1 MVTTTIGHALRCR
14 LIKPTPSWFTVPAGH
29 LGATRPLSAAAQNAS
44 RDVYAFSTFAVM
56 DAQRSLWLKRLVVS
70 RPHEYAERSL
80 WLKHLVVRPPHEDAA
95 GRVAELTGRGQ
106 CLQWVTTRASK
117 ACPATVSGRIPRRWV
132 TASAEPAKPD
142 QAEMSTSQRM
152 QSMVK
157 EYGKASLPAFQKGVG
172 IREAIL
178 RVASR
183 APGPRTRRAA
193 LCAE

>member
-1 MVTTTIGHALRCR
+1 MVTTTIGHALRCQ
-14 LIKPTPSWFTVPAGH
+14 LMKPTPSWFTVPAGH

-56 DAQRSLWLKRLVVS
+56 DAQRPLWLERLVVS

-80 WLKHLVVRPPHEDAA
+80 WQKHLVVRPPHEDAA

-106 CLQWVTTRASK
+106 YFQRATPRASK
-117 ACPATVSGRIPRRWV
+117 ACPATVPGRIPRRWV

-142 QAEMSTSQRM
+142 QSEMNASQRM

-157 EYGKASLPAFQKGVG
+157 EYGKASLPAFQKGVD
-172 IREAIL
+172 IREATS

-183 APGPRTRRAA
+183 APGPPTRRAA